1 MVIRLFHESDV
12 RWMVVRG
19 VSETT
24 DHRRKFL
31 SVFRSVLPGLMCAVA
46 TVKFR
51 LGVELAL
58 A

>member
-12 RWMVVRG
+12 HWMMPNG

-31 SVFRSVLPGLMCAVA
+31 SVFRSVFWCALWQRWILA
-46 TVKFR
+46 RRRASAR
-51 LGVELAL
+51 L
-58 A
+58 

>member
-1 MVIRLFHESDV
+1 MVIRLFHGSDV
-12 RWMVVRG
+12 HWTMPNG

-46 TVKFR
+46 TVNF
-51 LGVELAL
+51 GSASS
-58 A
+58 